1 MNTSDSNLF
10 NSEFFRQI
18 FETSRDGIAVTN
30 LDGSFLE
37 TNPAFQ
43 TLTGYSLEDLK
54 KDSFWSLFPLNWDS
68 SQRKVFHENLLSI
81 GYSQEFEKEYI
92 RKDGKNISISI
103 RIYLIRDESKNPTAF
118 WGTIRDISERKHN
131 EEVHKQ
137 LYEEIKEGWEALRR
151 IFVLNP
157 FPMFISEIDT

>member
-54 KDSFWSLFPLNWDS
+54 KT
-68 SQRKVFHENLLSI
+68 VFGLCFL
-81 GYSQEFEKEYI
+81 
-92 RKDGKNISISI
+92 
-103 RIYLIRDESKNPTAF
+103 
-118 WGTIRDISERKHN
+118 
-131 EEVHKQ
+131 
-137 LYEEIKEGWEALRR
+137 
-151 IFVLNP
+151 
-157 FPMFISEIDT
+157 